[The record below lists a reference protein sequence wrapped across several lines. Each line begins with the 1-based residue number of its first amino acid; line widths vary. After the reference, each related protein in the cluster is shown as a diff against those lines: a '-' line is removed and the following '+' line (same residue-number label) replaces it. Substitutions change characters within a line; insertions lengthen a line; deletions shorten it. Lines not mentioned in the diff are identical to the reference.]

1 MKSHSGSHFFPPNCR
16 DVRLFSYWLTAKFE
30 KQRGHCS
37 GFVAKERCEQ
47 TAGQRLIKGE
57 GEKLKKV
64 KKPNIATWFGSPRV
78 SPIGSGRC
86 LIFHSTK
93 GNAIMNV
100 SDISRSKTSRVVFLA
115 LS

>member
-1 MKSHSGSHFFPPNCR
+1 MKSHSGSHFFPLNCR

-57 GEKLKKV
+57 GEKLKKL
-64 KKPNIATWFGSPRV
+64 K
-78 SPIGSGRC
+78 
-86 LIFHSTK
+86 
-93 GNAIMNV
+93 
-100 SDISRSKTSRVVFLA
+100 SRTSRRGLVRPGFL
-115 LS
+115 LSDLVGASFSIARKVTQS